1 MKKEELLAL
10 WKGKNWENSIGGIYF
25 VSHKFESELHFN
37 FTGYTEEDIS
47 SIPYCFMEK
56 LANEINVLDQKAHQ
70 LIKDKCSHASTET
83 LDLTDVQLDHNNCN
97 TAVASR
103 YQVGNAP
110 DGQFSF
116 YAKDNDV
123 SELKLTNVIF
133 DISGCYNAFALG
145 YYVGES
151 PAGELYF
158 LVKFDDDFQPDSELI
173 YEIY

>member
-1 MKKEELLAL
+1 MKKEELLTL

-25 VSHKFESELHFN
+25 VSRKFESELHFN

-56 LANEINVLDQKAHQ
+56 LANEINVLDQKVHQ
-70 LIKDKCSHASTET
+70 IVKDKCSHASTET

-97 TAVASR
+97 SAVASE

-110 DGQFSF
+110 DNQFSF
-116 YAKDNDV
+116 YAKDDDV
-123 SELKLTNVIF
+123 SKLKLTNVIF

-145 YYVGES
+145 YYVGEF

>member
-37 FTGYTEEDIS
+37 FTGYTEEGIS

-56 LANEINVLDQKAHQ
+56 LANEINVLNQKAHQ
-70 LIKDKCSHASTET
+70 LIKDKCSHPSTET

-97 TAVASR
+97 TAVASG

>member
-1 MKKEELLAL
+1 MKKEELLTL

-70 LIKDKCSHASTET
+70 IVKDKCSHASTET
-83 LDLTDVQLDHNNCN
+83 LDLTDVPLDHNNCN
-97 TAVASR
+97 AAVASG

-110 DGQFSF
+110 DNQFPF
-116 YAKDNDV
+116 YAKDDNV
-123 SELKLTNVIF
+123 SKLKLTNVIF
-133 DISGCYNAFALG
+133 DISGCYNVFSLG
-145 YYVGES
+145 YYVGEF